1 MSMTKLKVPQV
12 SSVIAI
18 DAMGGDSAPES
29 VIRGLARFGS
39 SPYHF
44 VIFGAE
50 KKLKKYL
57 HLLPTDLSYEIR
69 HTDIAVT
76 SDMEVMSALRTGKRS
91 SMGLAIQSV
100 ASGESQAVVSS
111 GNTGL
116 YMALAKILLKTIEGI
131 DRPAIASVLPGK
143 NGRMVCLDLGA
154 NAECNVKNMVDFAI
168 MGDALA
174 RSVFNKEDIKVAVLN
189 IGSEDVKGSRLV
201 KNTSEI
207 LKKFLGSYVGF
218 VEGDDLGKGNVDVIV
233 TDGFTGNV
241 ALKTIEGTAKYIIS
255 ELKSSLESSILAK
268 IGAGLALSSLK
279 KLKDKMDPRLYNGAI
294 LVGLNGVVVKS
305 HGNSD
310 DVGFANAIRFTTNIL
325 NNNIFDEIRKHL
337 EKSQLHCLPEEGVRK

>member
-1 MSMTKLKVPQV
+1 MTTLNVLQEHG
-12 SSVIAI
+12 VIAI
-18 DAMGGDSAPES
+18 DGMGGDSAPES
-29 VIRGLARFGS
+29 VLKGLAEFGS
-39 SPYHF
+39 SSYRF
-44 VIFGAE
+44 IIFGDE
-50 KKLKKYL
+50 KKLKQCL
-57 HLLPTDLSYEIR
+57 PLLPSDISYEVR
-69 HTDIAVT
+69 HTDVAVT
-76 SDMEVMSALRTGKRS
+76 SDMEVISALRTGKQS

-100 ASGESQAVVSS
+100 ASGESQAVISS

-116 YMALAKILLKTIEGI
+116 YMALAKILLKTIDGI

-154 NAECNVKNMVDFAI
+154 NAECTVKNMVDFAI

-201 KNTSEI
+201 KKTSVI

-218 VEGDDLGKGNVDVIV
+218 VEGDDLSKGNVDVIV

-255 ELKSSLESSILAK
+255 ELKSSLESSLLAK
-268 IGAGLALSSLK
+268 VGACLALSSLK
-279 KLKDKMDPRLYNGAI
+279 MLKDKMDPRLYNGAI

-310 DVGFANAIRFTTNIL
+310 YVGFANAIRFTTNIL
-325 NNNIFDEIRKHL
+325 NNNIFDGIRGHL
-337 EKSQLHCLPEEGVRK
+337 EQSQLHCLLDEGVGK